1 MKYIKTF
8 ENYSVNEEEGLLTK
22 FIQGGKNFT
31 LDGKEVEKLLADED
45 ISPEFSMKDGKAAGT
60 KRAMNLL
67 TSLKQGFKLDDKQ
80 ALEAAM
86 KIIKWNGYVN
96 IDMKESKWNPDKK
109 ELSIVVS
116 KGTANTKVF

>member
-8 ENYSVNEEEGLLTK
+8 ENYSVNEEEGLFSK
-22 FIQGGKNFT
+22 IMQGGKTFT
-31 LDGKEVEKLLADED
+31 LDGKEVEKLLADKD

-67 TSLKQGFKLDDKQ
+67 SNLKQTFKLDDKQ

-86 KIIKWNGYVN
+86 KIIKWNGYVS
-96 IDMKESKWNPDKK
+96 IDPKESKWNPDKK
-109 ELSIVVS
+109 ELSIVVA